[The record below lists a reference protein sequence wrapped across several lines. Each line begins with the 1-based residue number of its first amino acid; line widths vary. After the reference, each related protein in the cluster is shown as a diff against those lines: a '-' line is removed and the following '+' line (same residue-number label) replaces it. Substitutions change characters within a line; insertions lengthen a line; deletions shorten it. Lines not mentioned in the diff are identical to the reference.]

1 MSVDKS
7 ADIVGLKVANQ
18 DEQLK
23 AMLVYLE
30 FVYGTLLKVV
40 PVENTL
46 VFPT

>member
-1 MSVDKS
+1 MSVDNS
-7 ADIVGLKVANQ
+7 ADLCGLMVSNE

-23 AMLVYLE
+23 AMMVYLE